1 MIATLVL
8 FRVLYVKPVN
18 MLKESY
24 PAICSPSD
32 FIAGSDLSELKRSH
46 KRINALDL
54 FSGAG
59 GFSLAAQRS
68 GIDIVAA
75 VELNSHACATYKH
88 NLIKEETP
96 KLYNEDILKLSPEL
110 IKANHFSGLDA
121 CDIILGG
128 PPCQGFSVHRI
139 KDSGVD
145 DPRNNLV
152 LRYFEYVKYLKPKV
166 FLMENVPGILWPRH
180 KKFLDALY
188 HQAKKTGYKILKPE
202 LIDAR
207 DYGVPQ
213 RRRRIFILGVRK
225 DIPLSIV
232 WPPRPTHGDAKSIE
246 RDESLSPWVNS
257 EAVFNLA
264 VSASDENN
272 RHMNHSD
279 ELIEVFKRTPVNG
292 SRKDSGRVLPCHD
305 KHDGHKDVYGRI
317 NLMEPGPTMT
327 TACINPSKGRFVH
340 PIENHGITIRHAAR
354 FQTFPESFVFK
365 GGLTASGAQIGNAV
379 PIRLGEALLTSIA
392 SALREV

>member
-1 MIATLVL
+1 
-8 FRVLYVKPVN
+8 

-24 PAICSPSD
+24 PTICSLNDSVTERE
-32 FIAGSDLSELKRSH
+32 LSELNRIH
-46 KRINALDL
+46 KKINALDL

-59 GFSLAAQRS
+59 GLSLAAQRS

-88 NLIKEETP
+88 NLIKEEVP

-110 IKANHFSGLDA
+110 IKVNHFSGSDA

-152 LRYFEYVKYLKPKV
+152 LRYFEYVKHLKPKV

-188 HQAKKTGYKILKPE
+188 RQAKKTGYKILEPE

-225 DIPLSIV
+225 DVPLNIV

-246 RDESLSPWVNS
+246 RDSSLSPWVNS

-279 ELIEVFKRTPVNG
+279 ELIEVFRRTPVNG

-305 KHDGHKDVYGRI
+305 KHNGHKDVYGRI

-354 FQTFPESFVFK
+354 FQTFPEGFVFK

-379 PIRLGEALLTSIA
+379 PIRLGEVLLTSIA